1 LFILGI
7 QVFLW
12 LAAQK
17 FSNSISENIAI
28 ELVLKSEATDL
39 EIARLKSMMETS
51 AMVSKVIYIN
61 KDVAAK
67 NFEKELGENFL
78 EITGYN
84 PLFSSIEVHLKPE
97 FSSKETINSW
107 IESNRKFPLV
117 QDVIY
122 KSDVAE
128 NINSYIY
135 KINLMISAFTILL
148 LISALL
154 MIYNNNRIAI
164 FNDRF
169 SIKTMYLVGASRAY
183 IYKPFILR
191 ATRHS
196 IYSIFFSILFL
207 YLLLNYSIKLI
218 PELNEITSIGLYF
231 KMFGYI
237 TLFGLS
243 ITIISTFFAIKTVL
257 HNNPDKIY

>member
-1 LFILGI
+1 MASNSLFRKLRITYLTTVISLTLLLFILGI

-39 EIARLKSMMETS
+39 EIAKLKSTIESS
-51 AMVSKVIYIN
+51 AMVSKAIYIN
-61 KDVAAK
+61 KDVAAQ

-97 FSSKETINSW
+97 FSNKESINSW

-128 NINSYIY
+128 NIN
-135 KINLMISAFTILL
+135 A
-148 LISALL
+148 
-154 MIYNNNRIAI
+154 
-164 FNDRF
+164 
-169 SIKTMYLVGASRAY
+169 
-183 IYKPFILR
+183 
-191 ATRHS
+191 
-196 IYSIFFSILFL
+196 
-207 YLLLNYSIKLI
+207 
-218 PELNEITSIGLYF
+218 
-231 KMFGYI
+231 
-237 TLFGLS
+237 
-243 ITIISTFFAIKTVL
+243 
-257 HNNPDKIY
+257 